1 MDNCR
6 KAKGLPL
13 AVAFPKDITEVQILA
28 ISRTLVNN
36 RKSENWDSWFEQPGV
51 SEEFMSNR
59 DQAPA
64 QPADTQTQSMQPR
77 SFHKPK

>member
-6 KAKGLPL
+6 KAKGLPQ

-28 ISRTLVNN
+28 ISPTLVTT
-36 RKSENWDSWFEQPGV
+36 RKSENWDSWFDQPGV

-64 QPADTQTQSMQPR
+64 QPADAQTQSIQHC